1 MPENQKAENLLNL
14 SLNATEAELLAS
26 PVLRAGTDADNESW
40 EVIVKF
46 HGNIERIAGGDIQ
59 VEILSAGYGIITLPK
74 RYIEALAALEEI
86 EFVEKPK
93 RLYAN
98 DAAGNIA
105 SCMYGGIGLSNRYRG
120 AGICIAVIDSG
131 LSFEMPAFRN
141 QDGTSRVL
149 FYYDQTQKKEYTKD
163 ELDEILLEDEEDE
176 ERPTPDRS
184 GHGTSVTA
192 IAAGNGRRADG
203 SIDANL
209 VGAAPLADLII
220 VKLDTGAS
228 SSFPLTTALMRAL
241 IIDYMQKDSKLIVN
255 SDDEASKAFV
265 NKFGSGIKLGY
276 NNKKYDYN
284 IEKANITPA
293 ETHITFTYENKEY
306 NVTTNLTSKFN
317 VYNYMTS
324 LAILH
329 ECGYSLQEIIN
340 KTKDLHAPKGRCETH
355 KVNNGYAVI
364 DYAHTPDAVEKVITA
379 YNELKKGKVI
389 TIVGCGGDRDPIKR
403 PIMGNIAT
411 SLSDYTILTSDNPRT
426 EDPAKIMEDIL
437 KGVKS
442 DNYEVELDRKTAI
455 KKGIEMLK
463 PEDILL
469 ILGKGHEDYQIIGHT
484 KIHLDDAEEVEN
496 WQKEHEVLP

>member
-1 MPENQKAENLLNL
+1 MNY
-14 SLNATEAELLAS
+14 
-26 PVLRAGTDADNESW
+26 
-40 EVIVKF
+40 EVDSRKIRPGQIFV
-46 HGNIERIAGGDIQ
+46 
-59 VEILSAGYGIITLPK
+59 
-74 RYIEALAALEEI
+74 ALKGHTVDGHNFI
-86 EFVEKPK
+86 
-93 RLYAN
+93 N
-98 DAAGNIA
+98 DAIKNGASKIIA
-105 SCMYGGIGLSNRYRG
+105 EKNVQCSVPLEVVENTENYLK
-120 AGICIAVIDSG
+120 
-131 LSFEMPAFRN
+131 E
-141 QDGTSRVL
+141 VL
-149 FYYDQTQKKEYTKD
+149 KKEYADKINTLKIIGITGTNGKTTTAYLTYQLLND
-163 ELDEILLEDEEDE
+163 FGEKTAYIGTIGFKTPNEEIVTENT
-176 ERPTPDRS
+176 TPDILTIYTLLLHALEIGCNTVVMEVSSHALSYERIY
-184 GHGTSVTA
+184 GLHID
-192 IAAGNGRRADG
+192 IAAFT
-203 SIDANL
+203 NL
-209 VGAAPLADLII
+209 TEDHLDYHKTMENYLNA
-220 VKLDTGAS
+220 KLK
-228 SSFPLTTALMRAL
+228 

-317 VYNYMTS
+317 VYNYMTA